1 MLQLKLKFFLF
12 NQLTLVIIS
21 QDAATN
27 DAEHGDVLLVA
38 RQRKMST
45 ATTIILFMA
54 AVTVLFMGIMG
65 GVAIYRSCARARL
78 HRFHGFCGVPY
89 DSSAVNNNAML
100 YMNSP
105 FRDDSGE
112 AAVM

>member
-1 MLQLKLKFFLF
+1 MV
-12 NQLTLVIIS
+12 T
-21 QDAATN
+21 
-27 DAEHGDVLLVA
+27 

-65 GVAIYRSCARARL
+65 GVAIYQSCARAHL
-78 HRFHGFCGVPY
+78 NRFHGFCGVPY
-89 DSSAVNNNAML
+89 DANAVNNQAML

-105 FRDDSGE
+105 FRDTSGE
-112 AAVM
+112 GAVV